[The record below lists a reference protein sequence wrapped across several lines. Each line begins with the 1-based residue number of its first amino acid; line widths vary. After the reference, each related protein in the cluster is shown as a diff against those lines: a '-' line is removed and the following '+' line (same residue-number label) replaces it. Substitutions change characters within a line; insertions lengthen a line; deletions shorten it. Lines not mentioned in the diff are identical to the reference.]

1 MLIAHVGPRVQ
12 VFAPA
17 KVNLFL
23 EIVNKQDDGFHNL
36 ISLMTQVTLWDI
48 LEFEMAP
55 AGTLTLE
62 VDNQGLPTGDSNL
75 IIQAAKLLCKDLGQ
89 SPGARIRLT
98 KRIPMEAGLG
108 GGSSNAAAALVGL
121 SALWGH
127 SRSLAQLQNLGAQLG
142 SDVSFFLAGPAALCT
157 GRGEICEPRP
167 AGKPLWLVMVQPD
180 FGLSTKTIYESLD
193 FSQPHQSTHS
203 PTEFLNAW
211 DSGDFP
217 MLCSALF
224 NRLEEPALCLR
235 PEIGLWK
242 ERLLGLGAG
251 AALMTGSGSVVLGLF
266 PDGKMAY
273 KAAGRLETGD
283 PSGMVGNPGRVR
295 SVRVVQTLS

>member
-23 EIVNKQDDGFHNL
+23 EIVNKRDDGFHNL

-75 IIQAAKLLCKDLGQ
+75 IIRAAKLLCKDLGQ

-127 SRSLAQLQNLGAQLG
+127 SRSSSQLQNLAAQLG

-167 AGKPLWLVMVQPD
+167 TGKPLWLVMVQPD

-193 FSQPHQSTHS
+193 LAQSPHS
-203 PTEFLNAW
+203 PAEFLNAW

-283 PSGMVGNPGRVR
+283 PSGMVENPGRVR

>member
-23 EIVNKQDDGFHNL
+23 EVVNKREDGFHNL
-36 ISLMTQVTLWDI
+36 ISLMTQVSLWDM
-48 LEFEMAP
+48 LEFESAP
-55 AGTLTLE
+55 PGTLTLE
-62 VDNQGLPTGDSNL
+62 VDTQGLDGGDSNL
-75 IIQAAKLLCKDLGQ
+75 IIKAGKLLCQELGQ
-89 SPGARIRLT
+89 TPGARIRLT

-121 SALWGH
+121 CALWGY
-127 SRSLAQLQNLGAQLG
+127 SRTTLQLQTMGAQLG
-142 SDVSFFLAGPAALCT
+142 SDVSFFLGGPAALCT
-157 GRGEICEPRP
+157 GRGEICDPRP
-167 AGKPLWLVMVQPD
+167 AGKPIWLVMVQPD
-180 FGLSTKTIYESLD
+180 FGLSTKAIYEGLCLA
-193 FSQPHQSTHS
+193 QPSHS
-203 PTEFLNAW
+203 PGEFLKAW

-217 MLCSALF
+217 TLCSTLF
-224 NRLEEPALCLR
+224 NRLEEPALMLR

-242 ERLLGLGAG
+242 ECLLGLGAG
-251 AALMTGSGSVVLGLF
+251 ASLMTGSGSVVLGLF
-266 PDGKMAY
+266 LDSKMAY

-283 PSGMVGNPGRVR
+283 PSGMVELPGRVR